1 MVKNK
6 TIGSFSFIFHSHL
19 PYVRKAG
26 VWPFGEEWLHEAL
39 SETYIPILDVFYN
52 LIDEGIKPKATVGIT
67 PILAEQLNDPYLSKK
82 FQKYMEIKI
91 KKCEEDIERN
101 SSNPKLRDLAI
112 FYLDFFNEILSSYK
126 DRYNSD
132 VIGAFKKLQD
142 EGFIEIITCAATHGY
157 LPLLGRDSAVN
168 AQIKVGVESY
178 KRLFGREPKGIWL
191 PECAYR
197 HGYEWIPPVEGK
209 YAQRGYRPGIEKFL
223 IENKI
228 NYFIV
233 DTHTIEGGKTM
244 GVYALRFPALQKLY
258 QQSVRE
264 YKDIEVDEPKT
275 TFSPYLLK
283 HNEDFIAIVGRN
295 EKAGLQVW
303 SGDWGYPGD
312 GWYREFHKKDS
323 ISGLQY
329 WRVTGGD
336 VDLGSKVLYEPDM
349 VAGRVQENSDHFVHI
364 IYSLLKDY
372 KEKTGKNGIVAA
384 PYDSELFG
392 HWWFEGPKWIKQ
404 VLKKMAK
411 MEELDLTTISDHLEK
426 FTPEI
431 TIRIP
436 ESSWGQGGHHW
447 VWLNQD
453 TYWIWPHIYESEKKM
468 EDLAKKYKDTD
479 DDFIKRVLNQ
489 AARELLLLESSDWPF
504 LITTWQA
511 RDYASNRF
519 SEHLDN
525 FNNLINAA
533 EKANYVKETD
543 AVKGTNA
550 VEFIKKD
557 EEFLKYLS
565 TIEEKDKIFPN
576 IDFTIYAKY

>member
-1 MVKNK
+1 MESKK

-39 SETYIPILDVFYN
+39 SETYIPLLDVFYN
-52 LIDEGIKPKATVGIT
+52 LIEEGEKPKATIGIT
-67 PILAEQLNDPYLSKK
+67 PVLAEQLNDPYLSER

-91 KKCEEDIERN
+91 EECEEDIKRN
-101 SSNPKLRDLAI
+101 ASNPKLRDLAI
-112 FYLDFFNEILSSYK
+112 FYKGFFNEIISSYI
-126 DRYNSD
+126 DRYNYD
-132 VIGAFKKLQD
+132 VIGAFRKLQD

-157 LPLLGRDSAVN
+157 LPLLGRDSAIN

-197 HGYEWIPPVEGK
+197 HGYEWISPVEGE
-209 YAQRGYRPGIEKFL
+209 YAQKGFRPGIEKFL

-228 NYFIV
+228 KYFIV

-244 GVYALRFPALQKLY
+244 GVYALRFPVLQKLY

-264 YKDIEVDEPKT
+264 YKEIKVDEPKT

-283 HNEDFIAIVGRN
+283 YNDDFIAIVGRN

-303 SGDWGYPGD
+303 SGEWGYPGD

-329 WRVTGGD
+329 WRVTGSD
-336 VDLGSKVLYEPDM
+336 VDLGSKALYEPNM
-349 VAGRVQENSDHFVHI
+349 VMTRVEENSDHFVHMV
-364 IYSLLKDY
+364 YSLLKDY
-372 KEKTGKNGIVAA
+372 KKQTGKNGIVAA

-404 VLKKMAK
+404 ILKTIGKI
-411 MEELDLTTISDHLEK
+411 EELDMTTISEYLEK
-426 FTPEI
+426 FVPEV

-436 ESSWGQGGHHW
+436 ESSWGEGGHHW
-447 VWLNQD
+447 VWLNKD

-468 EDLAKKYKDTD
+468 EDLAKKYRKTD

-519 SEHLDN
+519 SEHLDS
-525 FNNLINAA
+525 FRNL
-533 EKANYVKETD
+533 VD
-543 AVKGTNA
+543 AVEQGRKDK
-550 VEFIKKD
+550 EFR
-557 EEFLKYLS
+557 KYLE
-565 TIEEKDKIFPN
+565 TIEEKDKVFPN

>member
-1 MVKNK
+1 MKIDR

-26 VWPFGEEWLHEAL
+26 VWPFGEEWVHEAL
-39 SETYIPILDVFYN
+39 SETYIPLLNVFYD
-52 LIDEGIKPKATVGIT
+52 LIGEGIKPKATIGIT
-67 PILAEQLNDPYLSKK
+67 PVLAEQLNDPYLSER

-91 KKCEEDIERN
+91 EKCEKDIERN
-101 SSNPKLRDLAI
+101 ASNPKLRDLAI
-112 FYLDFFNEILSSYK
+112 FYKGFFKEIISSYI
-126 DRYNSD
+126 DRYNYD
-132 VIGAFKKLQD
+132 VIGAFRKLQD

-157 LPLLGRDSAVN
+157 LPLLGRDSAIN

-197 HGYEWIPPVEGK
+197 HGYEWTSPVEGE
-209 YAQRGYRPGIEKFL
+209 YAQKGFRPGIEKF
-223 IENKI
+223 IIDNNIK
-228 NYFIV
+228 YFIV

-258 QQSVRE
+258 EQSVRK
-264 YKDIEVDEPKT
+264 YKEIKVDEPKT

-283 HNEDFIAIVGRN
+283 HNDDFIAIVGRN

-303 SGDWGYPGD
+303 SGEWGYPGD

-323 ISGLQY
+323 VSGLQY
-329 WRVTGGD
+329 WRVTGSE
-336 VDLGSKVLYEPDM
+336 VDLALKKPYEPDK
-349 VAGRVQENSDHFVHI
+349 VIRRVEENSDHFVHM

-372 KEKTGKNGIVAA
+372 REQTGKNGIIAA

-404 VLKKMAK
+404 VLKTMVNI
-411 MEELDLTTISDHLEK
+411 EELDLTTISEYLEK
-426 FTPEI
+426 FVPEV

-436 ESSWGQGGHHW
+436 ESSWGEGGHHW
-447 VWLNQD
+447 VWLNKD

-468 EDLAKKYKDTD
+468 EDLAKKYRKTD
-479 DDFIKRVLNQ
+479 DNFIKRVLNQ

-519 SEHLDN
+519 SEHLDS
-525 FNNLINAA
+525 FRNL
-533 EKANYVKETD
+533 VD
-543 AVKGTNA
+543 AVEQGRKDK
-550 VEFIKKD
+550 EFRT
-557 EEFLKYLS
+557 YLE

-576 IDFTIYAKY
+576 IDFKIYAKY

>member
-1 MVKNK
+1 MESKK

-39 SETYIPILDVFYN
+39 SETYIPLLDVFYN
-52 LIDEGIKPKATVGIT
+52 LIEEGEKPKATIGIT
-67 PILAEQLNDPYLSKK
+67 PVLAEQLNDPYLSER
-82 FQKYMEIKI
+82 FQKYMEIRI
-91 KKCEEDIERN
+91 EKCEKDIERN
-101 SSNPKLRDLAI
+101 ASNPKLRDLAI
-112 FYLDFFNEILSSYK
+112 FYKGFFSEIISSYI
-126 DRYNSD
+126 DRYNYD
-132 VIGAFKKLQD
+132 VIGAFRKLQD

-157 LPLLGRDSAVN
+157 LPLLGRDSAIN

-197 HGYEWIPPVEGK
+197 HGYEWISPVEGE
-209 YAQRGYRPGIEKFL
+209 YAQKGYRPGIEKF
-223 IENKI
+223 IIDNNIK
-228 NYFIV
+228 YFIV

-258 QQSVRE
+258 EQSVRE
-264 YKDIEVDEPKT
+264 YKEIKVDEPKT

-283 HNEDFIAIVGRN
+283 YNDDFIAIVGRN

-303 SGDWGYPGD
+303 SGEWGYPGD

-323 ISGLQY
+323 VSGLQY
-329 WRVTGGD
+329 WRVTGSE
-336 VDLGSKVLYEPDM
+336 VDLALKKPYEPDK
-349 VAGRVQENSDHFVHI
+349 VIRRVEENSDHFVHM

-372 KEKTGKNGIVAA
+372 REQTGKNGIIAA

-404 VLKKMAK
+404 VIKTMVNI
-411 MEELDLTTISDHLEK
+411 EELDLTTISEYLEK
-426 FTPEI
+426 FVPEV

-436 ESSWGQGGHHW
+436 ESSWGEGGHHW
-447 VWLNQD
+447 VWLNKD

-468 EDLAKKYKDTD
+468 EDLAKKHRKTD

-519 SEHLDN
+519 SEHLDS
-525 FNNLINAA
+525 FRNL
-533 EKANYVKETD
+533 VD
-543 AVKGTNA
+543 AVEQGRKDK
-550 VEFIKKD
+550 EFKT
-557 EEFLKYLS
+557 YLE

>member
-1 MVKNK
+1 MKIDR

-26 VWPFGEEWLHEAL
+26 VWPFGEEWVHEAL
-39 SETYIPILDVFYN
+39 SETYIPLLNVFYD
-52 LIDEGIKPKATVGIT
+52 LIAEGIKPKATIGIT
-67 PILAEQLNDPYLSKK
+67 PVLAEQLNDPYLSER
-82 FQKYMEIKI
+82 FQKYMEIRIEQCEKDI
-91 KKCEEDIERN
+91 KRN
-101 SSNPKLRDLAI
+101 ASNPKLRDLAI
-112 FYLDFFNEILSSYK
+112 FYKGFFNEIISSYI
-126 DRYNSD
+126 DRYNYD
-132 VIGAFKKLQD
+132 VIGAFRKLQE

-157 LPLLGRDSAVN
+157 LPLLGRDSAIN

-197 HGYEWIPPVEGK
+197 HGYEWISPVEGE
-209 YAQRGYRPGIEKFL
+209 YAQKGFRPGIEKFL

-228 NYFIV
+228 KYFIV

-258 QQSVRE
+258 EQSVRE
-264 YKDIEVDEPKT
+264 YKEIKVDEPKT

-283 HNEDFIAIVGRN
+283 YNDDFIAIVGRN

-303 SGDWGYPGD
+303 SGEWGYPGD

-323 ISGLQY
+323 VSGLQY
-329 WRVTGGD
+329 WRVTGSE
-336 VDLGSKVLYEPDM
+336 VDLALKKPYEPDK
-349 VAGRVQENSDHFVHI
+349 VIRRVEENSDHFVHM

-372 KEKTGKNGIVAA
+372 REQTGKNGIIAA

-404 VLKKMAK
+404 VLKTMVNI
-411 MEELDLTTISDHLEK
+411 EELDLTTISEYLEK
-426 FTPEI
+426 FVPEV
-431 TIRIP
+431 TIKIP
-436 ESSWGQGGHHW
+436 ESSWGEGGHHW

-468 EDLAKKYKDTD
+468 EDLAKKYRKTD

-519 SEHLDN
+519 SEHLDS
-525 FNNLINAA
+525 FRNL
-533 EKANYVKETD
+533 VD
-543 AVKGTNA
+543 AVEQGRKDK
-550 VEFIKKD
+550 EFR
-557 EEFLKYLS
+557 KYLE

>member
-1 MVKNK
+1 MKIDR

-26 VWPFGEEWLHEAL
+26 IWPFGEEWVHEAL
-39 SETYIPILDVFYN
+39 SETYIPLLNVFYD
-52 LIDEGIKPKATVGIT
+52 LIDEGIKPKATIGIT
-67 PILAEQLNDPYLSKK
+67 PVLAEQLNDPYLSER
-82 FQKYMEIKI
+82 FQKYMEIRI
-91 KKCEEDIERN
+91 EKCEKDIERN
-101 SSNPKLRDLAI
+101 ASNPKLRDLAI
-112 FYLDFFNEILSSYK
+112 FYKGFFNEIISSYI
-126 DRYNSD
+126 DRYNYD
-132 VIGAFKKLQD
+132 VIGAFRKLQD

-157 LPLLGRDSAVN
+157 LPLLGRDSAIN
-168 AQIKVGVESY
+168 AQIKVGIENY
-178 KRLFGREPKGIWL
+178 KRLFGKEPRGIWL

-197 HGYEWIPPVEGK
+197 HGYEWIPPVEDE
-209 YAQRGYRPGIEKFL
+209 YAQKGYRPGIEKF
-223 IENKI
+223 IIDNNIK
-228 NYFIV
+228 YFIV

-258 QQSVRE
+258 EQSVRE
-264 YKDIEVDEPKT
+264 YKEIKVDEPKT

-283 HNEDFIAIVGRN
+283 YNDDFIAIVGRN

-303 SGDWGYPGD
+303 SGEWGYPGD
-312 GWYREFHKKDS
+312 EWYREFHKKDS
-323 ISGLQY
+323 VSGLQY
-329 WRVTGGD
+329 WRVTGSE
-336 VDLGSKVLYEPDM
+336 VDLALKKPYEPDK
-349 VAGRVQENSDHFVHI
+349 VIRRVEENSDHFVHM

-372 KEKTGKNGIVAA
+372 REQTGKNGIIAA

-404 VLKKMAK
+404 VLKTMVNIEK
-411 MEELDLTTISDHLEK
+411 LDLTTISEYLEK
-426 FTPEI
+426 FVPEV

-436 ESSWGQGGHHW
+436 ESSWGEGGHHW
-447 VWLNQD
+447 VWLNKD

-468 EDLAKKYKDTD
+468 EDLAKKYRKTD

-519 SEHLDN
+519 SEHLDS
-525 FNNLINAA
+525 FRNL
-533 EKANYVKETD
+533 VD
-543 AVKGTNA
+543 AVEQGRKDK
-550 VEFIKKD
+550 EFR
-557 EEFLKYLS
+557 KYLE

>member
-1 MVKNK
+1 MKIDK

-39 SETYIPILDVFYN
+39 SETYIPLLDVFYN
-52 LIDEGIKPKATVGIT
+52 LIEEGAKPKVTIGIT
-67 PILAEQLNDPYLSKK
+67 PVLAEQLNDPYLSER
-82 FQKYMEIKI
+82 FQKYMEIRI
-91 KKCEEDIERN
+91 EKCEKDIERN
-101 SSNPKLRDLAI
+101 ASNPKLRDLAV
-112 FYLDFFNEILSSYK
+112 FYRDFFNKILSSYIDK
-126 DRYNSD
+126 YNRD

-157 LPLLGRDSAVN
+157 LPLLGRDSSIN
-168 AQIKVGVESY
+168 AQIKVGVENY
-178 KRLFGREPKGIWL
+178 KQLFGREPKGIWL

-197 HGYEWIPPVEGK
+197 HGYEWIPPVEGN

-228 NYFIV
+228 KYFIV

-244 GVYALRFPALQKLY
+244 GVYALRFPVLQKLY

-264 YKDIEVDEPKT
+264 YKEIKVDEPKT
-275 TFSPYLLK
+275 TFLPYLLK
-283 HNEDFIAIVGRN
+283 HNDDFVAIVGRN

-303 SGDWGYPGD
+303 SGEWGYPGD

-329 WRVTGGD
+329 WRITGSD
-336 VDLGSKVLYEPDM
+336 VDLGSKELYEPNM
-349 VAGRVQENSDHFVHI
+349 VMTRVEENSDHFADM
-364 IYSLLKDY
+364 IYSLLKNFKD
-372 KEKTGKNGIVAA
+372 KIGKNGIVAA

-392 HWWFEGPKWIKQ
+392 HWWFEGPKWIKR
-404 VLKKMAK
+404 VLKTIERIEKVNS
-411 MEELDLTTISDHLEK
+411 TTISEYLEK
-426 FTPEI
+426 FTPDVV
-431 TIRIP
+431 IRIP
-436 ESSWGQGGHHW
+436 ESSWGEGGHHW

-468 EDLAKKYKDTD
+468 EDLAKKYKDTED
-479 DDFIKRVLNQ
+479 NFIRRVLNQ

-519 SEHLDN
+519 TEHLDS
-525 FNNLINAA
+525 FRNL
-533 EKANYVKETD
+533 VD
-543 AVKGTNA
+543 AIEHGR
-550 VEFIKKD
+550 KD
-557 EEFLKYLS
+557 EEFRKYLD
-565 TIEEKDKIFPN
+565 TIEEKDKIFLN

>member
-1 MVKNK
+1 MESKK

-39 SETYIPILDVFYN
+39 SETYIPLLDVFYN
-52 LIDEGIKPKATVGIT
+52 LIEEGEKPKATIGIT
-67 PILAEQLNDPYLSKK
+67 PVLAEQLNDPYLSER

-91 KKCEEDIERN
+91 EECEEDIKRN
-101 SSNPKLRDLAI
+101 ASNPKLRDLAI
-112 FYLDFFNEILSSYK
+112 FYKGFFNEIISSYI
-126 DRYNSD
+126 DRYNYD
-132 VIGAFKKLQD
+132 VIGAFRKLQD

-157 LPLLGRDSAVN
+157 LPLLGRDSAIN

-197 HGYEWIPPVEGK
+197 HGYEWISPVEGE
-209 YAQRGYRPGIEKFL
+209 YAQKGFRPGIEKFL

-228 NYFIV
+228 KYFIV

-244 GVYALRFPALQKLY
+244 GVYALRFPVLQKLY

-264 YKDIEVDEPKT
+264 YKEIKVDEPKT

-283 HNEDFIAIVGRN
+283 YNDDFIAIVGRN

-303 SGDWGYPGD
+303 SGEWGYPGD

-329 WRVTGGD
+329 WRVTGSD
-336 VDLGSKVLYEPDM
+336 VDLGSKALYEPNM
-349 VAGRVQENSDHFVHI
+349 VMTRVEENSDHFVHMV
-364 IYSLLKDY
+364 YSLLKDY
-372 KEKTGKNGIVAA
+372 KKQTGKNGIVAA

-404 VLKKMAK
+404 ILKTIGKI
-411 MEELDLTTISDHLEK
+411 EELDMTTISEYLEK
-426 FTPEI
+426 FVPEV

-436 ESSWGQGGHHW
+436 ESSWGEGGHHW
-447 VWLNQD
+447 VWLNKD

-468 EDLAKKYKDTD
+468 EDLAKKYRKTD

-519 SEHLDN
+519 SEHLDS
-525 FNNLINAA
+525 FRNL
-533 EKANYVKETD
+533 VD
-543 AVKGTNA
+543 AVEQGRKDK
-550 VEFIKKD
+550 EFR
-557 EEFLKYLS
+557 KYLE

>member
-1 MVKNK
+1 MESKK

-39 SETYIPILDVFYN
+39 SETYIPLLDVFYN
-52 LIDEGIKPKATVGIT
+52 LIEEGEKPKATIGIT
-67 PILAEQLNDPYLSKK
+67 PVLAEQLNDPYLSER

-91 KKCEEDIERN
+91 EECEEDIKRN
-101 SSNPKLRDLAI
+101 ASNPKLRDLAI
-112 FYLDFFNEILSSYK
+112 FYKGFFNEIISSYI
-126 DRYNSD
+126 DRYNYD
-132 VIGAFKKLQD
+132 VIGAFRKLQD

-157 LPLLGRDSAVN
+157 LPLLGRDSAIN

-197 HGYEWIPPVEGK
+197 HGYEWISPVEGE
-209 YAQRGYRPGIEKFL
+209 YAQKGFRPGIEKFL

-228 NYFIV
+228 KYFIV

-244 GVYALRFPALQKLY
+244 GVYALRFPVLQKLY

-264 YKDIEVDEPKT
+264 YKEIKVDEPKT

-283 HNEDFIAIVGRN
+283 HNDDFIAIVGRN

-303 SGDWGYPGD
+303 SGEWGYPGD

-329 WRVTGGD
+329 WRVTGSD
-336 VDLGSKVLYEPDM
+336 VDLGSKALYEPNM
-349 VAGRVQENSDHFVHI
+349 VMTRVEENSDHFVHMV
-364 IYSLLKDY
+364 YSLLKDY
-372 KEKTGKNGIVAA
+372 KKQTGKNGIVAA

-404 VLKKMAK
+404 ILKTIGKI
-411 MEELDLTTISDHLEK
+411 EELDMTTISDYLEK
-426 FTPEI
+426 FIPEI

-436 ESSWGQGGHHW
+436 ESSWGEGGHHW

-468 EDLAKKYKDTD
+468 EDLAKKYRKTD

-519 SEHLDN
+519 SEHLDS
-525 FNNLINAA
+525 FRNL
-533 EKANYVKETD
+533 VD
-543 AVKGTNA
+543 AVEQGRKDK
-550 VEFIKKD
+550 EFR
-557 EEFLKYLS
+557 KYLE

>member
-1 MVKNK
+1 MESKK

-39 SETYIPILDVFYN
+39 SETYIPLLDVFYN
-52 LIDEGIKPKATVGIT
+52 LIEEGEKPKATIGIT
-67 PILAEQLNDPYLSKK
+67 PVLAEQLNDPYLSER

-91 KKCEEDIERN
+91 EECEEDIKRN
-101 SSNPKLRDLAI
+101 ASNPKLRDLAI
-112 FYLDFFNEILSSYK
+112 FYKGFFNEIISSYI
-126 DRYNSD
+126 DRYNYD
-132 VIGAFKKLQD
+132 VIGAFRKLQD

-157 LPLLGRDSAVN
+157 LPLLGRDSAIN

-197 HGYEWIPPVEGK
+197 HGYEWISPVEGE
-209 YAQRGYRPGIEKFL
+209 YAQKGFRPGIEKFL

-228 NYFIV
+228 KYFIV

-244 GVYALRFPALQKLY
+244 GVYALRFPVLQKLY

-264 YKDIEVDEPKT
+264 YKEIKVDEPKT

-283 HNEDFIAIVGRN
+283 YNDDFIAIVGRN

-303 SGDWGYPGD
+303 SGEWGYPGD

-329 WRVTGGD
+329 WRVTGSD
-336 VDLGSKVLYEPDM
+336 VDLGSKALYEPNM
-349 VAGRVQENSDHFVHI
+349 VMTRVEENSDHFVHMV
-364 IYSLLKDY
+364 YSLLKDY
-372 KEKTGKNGIVAA
+372 KKQTGKNGIVAA

-404 VLKKMAK
+404 VLETMVNI
-411 MEELDLTTISDHLEK
+411 EELDLTTISEYLEK
-426 FTPEI
+426 FVPEV

-436 ESSWGQGGHHW
+436 ESSWGEGGHHW

-468 EDLAKKYKDTD
+468 EDLAKKYRKTD
-479 DDFIKRVLNQ
+479 DDFIKKVLNQ

-519 SEHLDN
+519 SEHLDS
-525 FNNLINAA
+525 FRNL
-533 EKANYVKETD
+533 VD
-543 AVKGTNA
+543 AVEQGRKDK
-550 VEFIKKD
+550 EFR
-557 EEFLKYLS
+557 KYLE